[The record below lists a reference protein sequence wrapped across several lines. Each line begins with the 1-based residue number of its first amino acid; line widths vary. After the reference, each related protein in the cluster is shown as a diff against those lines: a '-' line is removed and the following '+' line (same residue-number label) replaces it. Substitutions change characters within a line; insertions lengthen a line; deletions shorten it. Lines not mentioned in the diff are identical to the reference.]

1 VIFYCISSHFLS
13 TLITVDP
20 FITVLVFAAD
30 HRLRIPLL
38 FFAYISK
45 QYDTAGSASK
55 NLDTVLCKHCFCF
68 FQFFFRQD
76 LWIEF
81 SCGWLFHQQRVLLY
95 HRDILLPWHMIP
107 ALALGVEQ
115 CVTSNWLRLWLFF
128 LFGVELL
135 FFWRRTS
142 EHVGKAELSLLGVAG
157 RTQIKLTGSTMPKL
171 LLEVDFLPIAV
182 ITVYLS
188 LFILRNLLQLV
199 PATLDS
205 LLWLLSFPQDRL
217 LLLNYLLLLER
228 LLLLLKFGSLC
239 HIIPITCHYLL
250 NLSLAQH
257 SKFTLGNW
265 RQCLLE
271 SSLGKND

>member
-30 HRLRIPLL
+30 HRLRSSLFLFCLRIPLL

-45 QYDTAGSASK
+45 QYDTAGSASTCRPK

-115 CVTSNWLRLWLFF
+115 CVTSN
-128 LFGVELL
+128 
-135 FFWRRTS
+135 
-142 EHVGKAELSLLGVAG
+142 
-157 RTQIKLTGSTMPKL
+157 
-171 LLEVDFLPIAV
+171 
-182 ITVYLS
+182 
-188 LFILRNLLQLV
+188 
-199 PATLDS
+199 
-205 LLWLLSFPQDRL
+205 
-217 LLLNYLLLLER
+217 
-228 LLLLLKFGSLC
+228 
-239 HIIPITCHYLL
+239 
-250 NLSLAQH
+250 
-257 SKFTLGNW
+257 
-265 RQCLLE
+265 
-271 SSLGKND
+271 